1 MQIDRKY
8 IVDENNRKVAVQL
21 DMEIFEKIE
30 EILENYGLVQFMLS
44 DGYEETL
51 DIHQARNYY
60 KSLETVSYTHLDVY
74 KRQTQFYLNSSKKQ
88 KEIII

>member
-60 KSLETVSYTHLDVY
+60 KSLE
-74 KRQTQFYLNSSKKQ
+74 KA
-88 KEIII
+88 E